1 MSEKYQREIEDI
13 LGQIEGPA
21 QRKARP
27 RKTGLVRK
35 LLNAFG
41 RFLGGKG
48 WNLSPGR
55 IMLGSLSILLVA
67 LLFGAGMP
75 GILGAALAWGAVIL
89 FILGY
94 ALFFI
99 NPSSSHEK
107 RWRGQA
113 VETPPTL
120 WERVIRR
127 IKGG

>member
-13 LGQIEGPA
+13 LGQVEGPA
-21 QRKARP
+21 QRKARLKKP
-27 RKTGLVRK
+27 GLFRI
-35 LLNAFG
+35 LLNALG

-55 IMLGSLSILLVA
+55 IMLGSLAILLVA
-67 LLFGAGMP
+67 VLFSASMP
-75 GILGAALAWGAVIL
+75 GILGPALAWGAVIL

-99 NPSSSHEK
+99 NPSSSYEK
-107 RWRGQA
+107 RWRGEA
-113 VETPPTL
+113 IETPPTM
-120 WERVIRR
+120 WERFLRR

>member
-21 QRKARP
+21 QRKARS
-27 RKTGLVRK
+27 RKTGLFRMM
-35 LLNAFG
+35 LNAFG

-55 IMLGSLSILLVA
+55 IMLGSLSILLVV

-99 NPSSSHEK
+99 NPSSAYEK

-113 VETPPTL
+113 IETPPTL
-120 WERVIRR
+120 WEQVIRR

>member
-13 LGQIEGPA
+13 LGHIEDPA
-21 QRKARP
+21 QRKAGP
-27 RKTGLVRK
+27 RRTGLFRMF
-35 LLNAFG
+35 LNAFG

-67 LLFGAGMP
+67 LLFSASMP
-75 GILGAALAWGAVIL
+75 GVLGAALAWGAVIL

-99 NPSSSHEK
+99 NPSSSYEK

-113 VETPPTL
+113 IETPPTL
-120 WERVIRR
+120 WERFLRR
-127 IKGG
+127 VKGG

>member
-1 MSEKYQREIEDI
+1 MSEKYQREIENI
-13 LGQIEGPA
+13 LGQIESPA
-21 QRKARP
+21 QRKARS
-27 RKTGLVRK
+27 RKTGLFRMM
-35 LLNAFG
+35 LNVFG

-55 IMLGSLSILLVA
+55 IMLGSVSILLVA
-67 LLFGAGMP
+67 LLFGSGMP

-99 NPSSSHEK
+99 NPSSAYEK
-107 RWRGQA
+107 RWRGQSI
-113 VETPPTL
+113 ETPPTL
-120 WERVIRR
+120 WEQVIRR

>member
-27 RKTGLVRK
+27 RKPGLFRM

-99 NPSSSHEK
+99 NPSSSYEK

>member
-13 LGQIEGPA
+13 IGQIEGPA
-21 QRKARP
+21 QRKARS
-27 RKTGLVRK
+27 RKTGLFRMM
-35 LLNAFG
+35 LNAFG
-41 RFLGGKG
+41 SFLGGKG

-55 IMLGSLSILLVA
+55 IMLGSLSILLVV

-75 GILGAALAWGAVIL
+75 SILGATLAWGAVIL

-99 NPSSSHEK
+99 NPNSAYEK

-113 VETPPTL
+113 IETPPTL
-120 WERVIRR
+120 WEQVIRR

>member
-13 LGQIEGPA
+13 LGQIEGPT
-21 QRKARP
+21 QPKAKPRRP
-27 RKTGLVRK
+27 GLFRV
-35 LLNAFG
+35 LLNALG

-67 LLFGAGMP
+67 LLFNASMP
-75 GILGAALAWGAVIL
+75 GILGPALAWVAVIL

-99 NPSSSHEK
+99 NPSSSYEK
-107 RWRGQA
+107 RWRGEA
-113 VETPPTL
+113 IETPPTV
-120 WERVIRR
+120 WERFLRR
-127 IKGG
+127 IKGS

>member
-21 QRKARP
+21 QRKARS
-27 RKTGLVRK
+27 RKTGLFRMM
-35 LLNAFG
+35 LNAFG

-55 IMLGSLSILLVA
+55 IMLGSLSILLVV

-75 GILGAALAWGAVIL
+75 GILGAALAWGAVTL

-99 NPSSSHEK
+99 NPSSAYEK

-113 VETPPTL
+113 IEMPPTL

>member
-27 RKTGLVRK
+27 RKPGLFRM
-35 LLNAFG
+35 LLNAFV

-99 NPSSSHEK
+99 NPSSSYEK